1 MKSLILEVA
10 FFFQKSKIISN
21 KLANVKK
28 KTTAKL
34 KGGKSGTIS

>member
-1 MKSLILEVA
+1 MNYQMEKR
-10 FFFQKSKIISN
+10 
-21 KLANVKK
+21 NVKK